1 MKESDRVAFSHLDL
15 STTLRVPLGPAERG
29 SNQRRRN
36 SLIKAI
42 GIDPGLAMTG
52 FGVVEALSRGGRA
65 CDWGAIRTE
74 SNCPVPLRLK
84 TIYVQLKGLLE
95 KWQPN
100 LVVIEEVFVLKEFP
114 KAAIRLGEV
123 RGVIYLAAQE
133 MDIPVVEVR
142 PTEVKSALTGS
153 GRADK
158 EQMKKAIR
166 QILKI
171 DNPLTSSHA
180 GDALALALT
189 GLSRNENF
197 HW

>member
-1 MKESDRVAFSHLDL
+1 M
-15 STTLRVPLGPAERG
+15 
-29 SNQRRRN
+29 
-36 SLIKAI
+36 KAI

-52 FGVVEALSRGGRA
+52 FGIVETLSRGGKA
-65 CDWGAIRTE
+65 CDWGTIRTE
-74 SNCPVPLRLK
+74 ADSPTPFRLK
-84 TIYVQLKGLLE
+84 TIYEALKEILE
-95 KWQPN
+95 KWRPN
-100 LVVIEEVFVLKEFP
+100 LLVLEEVFVLKQFP
-114 KAAIRLGEV
+114 KAAIQLGEV
-123 RGVIYLAAQE
+123 RGVVYLAAQE
-133 MDIPVVEVR
+133 MDIPVMEVK

-171 DNPLTSSHA
+171 GNPLHSSHA

-189 GLSRNENF
+189 GLSRNESF

>member
-1 MKESDRVAFSHLDL
+1 MV
-15 STTLRVPLGPAERG
+15 
-29 SNQRRRN
+29 
-36 SLIKAI
+36 KAI

-52 FGVVEALSRGGRA
+52 FGIVEALPRGGKA

-74 SNCPVPLRLK
+74 AHSPIPIRLK
-84 TIYVQLKGLLE
+84 TIYDELKELLK
-95 KWQPN
+95 KWNPDL
-100 LVVIEEVFVLKEFP
+100 LVLEEVFVLKQFP
-114 KAAIRLGEV
+114 KAAIQLGEV

-133 MDIPVVEVR
+133 MDIRVVEIK

-158 EQMKKAIR
+158 EQIKKTIR

-171 DNPLTSSHA
+171 ENPLNSSHA

-197 HW
+197 RW

>member
-1 MKESDRVAFSHLDL
+1 MNSPHL
-15 STTLRVPLGPAERG
+15 T
-29 SNQRRRN
+29 NQKGKARR
-36 SLIKAI
+36 SLVKAI

-52 FGVVEALSRGGRA
+52 FGVVEALSRGGKA
-65 CDWGAIRTE
+65 CAWGAIKTE
-74 SNCPVPLRLK
+74 SDRSIPLRLK
-84 TIYVQLKGLLE
+84 TIYDELKELLQ

-100 LVVIEEVFVLKEFP
+100 LVVIEEVFVLKQFP

-158 EQMKKAIR
+158 EQIKRSIQ
-166 QILKI
+166 QILRI
-171 DNPLTSSHA
+171 DHPVNSSHA

-189 GLSRNENF
+189 GLSRHQNF

>member
-1 MKESDRVAFSHLDL
+1 M
-15 STTLRVPLGPAERG
+15 
-29 SNQRRRN
+29 
-36 SLIKAI
+36 KAI

-52 FGVVEALSRGGRA
+52 FGVVEALARGGKA

-74 SNCPVPLRLK
+74 PSSPVPFRLR
-84 TIYVQLKGLLE
+84 TIYDEIHGLLK
-95 KWQPN
+95 KWSPG
-100 LVVIEEVFVLKEFP
+100 LVALEEVFVLKQFP
-114 KAAIRLGEV
+114 KAAIQLGEV

-133 MDIPVVEVR
+133 MGIPVIDLK

-166 QILKI
+166 QILRI
-171 DNPLTSSHA
+171 EDSVGSSHA

-189 GLSRNENF
+189 GLSRNKNF
-197 HW
+197 RW

>member
-1 MKESDRVAFSHLDL
+1 M
-15 STTLRVPLGPAERG
+15 
-29 SNQRRRN
+29 
-36 SLIKAI
+36 IKAI

-74 SNCPVPLRLK
+74 SNCSVPLRLK
-84 TIYVQLKGLLE
+84 TIYDRLKGLLE

-100 LVVIEEVFVLKEFP
+100 LVVIEEVFVLKQFP

-123 RGVIYLAAQE
+123 RGIVYLAAQE
-133 MDIPVVEVR
+133 WNIPVLEVK

-158 EQMKKAIR
+158 DQIKKMIR
-166 QILKI
+166 QILRI
-171 DNPLTSSHA
+171 ENPLKSSHA

-189 GLSRNENF
+189 GLSRNGNLR
-197 HW
+197 W